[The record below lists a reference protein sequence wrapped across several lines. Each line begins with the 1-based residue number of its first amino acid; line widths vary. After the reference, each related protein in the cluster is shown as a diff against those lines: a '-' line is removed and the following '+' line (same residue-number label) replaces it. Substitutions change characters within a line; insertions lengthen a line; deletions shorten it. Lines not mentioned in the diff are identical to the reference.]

1 MREKTYSL
9 LICMQIGTNIWK
21 SVWMLLKDVD
31 HRSTTWSSCAS
42 PEELTKRFCI
52 FPQRYIFS
60 KFIAALFTI
69 TGNWKQSRCAST
81 DEWIVK
87 MWHIYTVGHSSAD
100 ERNEILIKFQVN
112 ENSYLLSKVTQTYK
126 NKQSIILSHEL
137 YFNMCASFGIDI
149 RYQ

>member
-1 MREKTYSL
+1 MREKIYSL
-9 LICMQIGTNIWK
+9 LMCMQMGSNIWK
-21 SVWMLLKDVD
+21 SVWRLLTDVD
-31 HRSTTWSSCAS
+31 HWSTTWSSCAS

-52 FPQRYIFS
+52 FPQRYFFS

-69 TGNWKQSRCAST
+69 TGNWKESRCAST

-126 NKQSIILSHEL
+126 NKQSIISSMWILLLICVLCLE
-137 YFNMCASFGIDI
+137 YP
-149 RYQ
+149 